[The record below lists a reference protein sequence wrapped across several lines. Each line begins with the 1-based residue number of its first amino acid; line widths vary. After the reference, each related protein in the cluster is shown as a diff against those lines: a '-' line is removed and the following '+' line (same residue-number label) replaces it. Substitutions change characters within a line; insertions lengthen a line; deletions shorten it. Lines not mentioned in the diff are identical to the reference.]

1 MRFSSFV
8 PVLTVFLFCFVF
20 LQSAAALSSGILTAS
35 RDCEAYSAKRDLSNP
50 GNIRLE
56 LSREYPL
63 QSRSG
68 DWVRI
73 RVEEAQPKGRWVRAD
88 CGHISMAVAEKP
100 SFKPFFDDELVA
112 GQDPA
117 PPVPDLDAF
126 DRAVLVLCGD
136 WGARPKSG
144 DFVTM
149 LLTVFP
155 EEADALA
162 VALDYT
168 ILTRQASLAGF
179 VHELTDVWF
188 RENGF
193 VHVFCGEPRARTLGG
208 FHFDGRYLQAQR
220 AGWAGILNEVQCLK
234 QDVQSPVYAVGT
246 AYLRPDGSVGQACPK
261 SYGLGERARDILRNG
276 AQALKQVLPQAGLA
290 KGNLACLTDAG
301 NTPFRQVFVARNK
314 AVVTLYPDTSPDPA
328 LAPCSG

>member
-1 MRFSSFV
+1 MRFSSLV
-8 PVLTVFLFCFVF
+8 SVSTIFLFCFVF
-20 LQSAAALSSGILTAS
+20 FQSTASLSSGILTAS

-73 RVEEAQPKGRWVRAD
+73 RVEEAQPKTRWVQVD
-88 CGHISMAVAEKP
+88 CGHISVAVAEKP
-100 SFKPFFDDELVA
+100 SFRPFFDDEPVA

-117 PPVPDLDAF
+117 PPAPDLDAF
-126 DRAVLVLCGD
+126 DRAVLVLCGE
-136 WGARPKSG
+136 WGSRPKSE

-155 EEADALA
+155 DEADTLAAALE
-162 VALDYT
+162 YT
-168 ILTRQASLAGF
+168 ILTRQDSQAGF
-179 VHELTDVWF
+179 VHELADVWF

-193 VHVFCGEPRARTLGG
+193 AHVFCGEPRSRTLGG
-208 FHFDGRYLQAQR
+208 LHFDGRYLQAQR
-220 AGWAGILNEVQCLK
+220 AGWAGILNEVQCVK
-234 QDVQSPVYAVGT
+234 QEIQPPVYTVGA
-246 AYLRPDGSVGQACPK
+246 AYLRPDGSVGKACPK
-261 SYGLGERARDILRNG
+261 GYGLGERARDILRNG
-276 AQALKQVLPQAGLA
+276 AQALKQVLPHSGVA
-290 KGNLACLTDAG
+290 KGNLACLADVVNA
-301 NTPFRQVFVARNK
+301 PFRHVFVARNR
-314 AVVTLYPDTSPDPA
+314 AVVTLYPDASPDPA